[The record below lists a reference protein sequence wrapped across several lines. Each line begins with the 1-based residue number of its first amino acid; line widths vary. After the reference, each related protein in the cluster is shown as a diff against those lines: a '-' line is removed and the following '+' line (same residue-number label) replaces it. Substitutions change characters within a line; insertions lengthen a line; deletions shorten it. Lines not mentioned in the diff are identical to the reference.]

1 MRIRSAECL
10 LFVAIATSA
19 IVAEIRANTL
29 SSSQTNVPAP
39 TAPHTARLQACDE
52 AHNGILRAACEMQN
66 ERRPIDGDD
75 RPTNGVATPHAGKLW
90 V

>member
-19 IVAEIRANTL
+19 IVAQIRANTL
-29 SSSQTNVPAP
+29 SSSQTNVSAQ
-39 TAPHTARLQACDE
+39 TAPHTARMQACDE
-52 AHNGILRAACEMQN
+52 LHNGVLRAACETQSK
-66 ERRPIDGDD
+66 RRPIDGDA
-75 RPTNGVATPHAGKLW
+75 RPTNGVATPQAGKRW

>member
-19 IVAEIRANTL
+19 IVAQIRAHTL
-29 SSSQTNVPAP
+29 SSSQTNVPTQ
-39 TAPHTARLQACDE
+39 TAPHTARMQACDQ
-52 AHNGILRAACEMQN
+52 AHNGILRAACETQS
-66 ERRPIDGDD
+66 ERGSIEGDD
-75 RPTNGVATPHAGKLW
+75 RPTNGVDTPLAGELW

>member
-19 IVAEIRANTL
+19 IVAQVRAHTL
-29 SSSQTNVPAP
+29 PSNVPTQ
-39 TAPHTARLQACDE
+39 TAPHTTRMQACDE
-52 AHNGILRAACEMQN
+52 PHNGILRAACEAQS
-66 ERRPIDGDD
+66 EHHPIDSED
-75 RPTNGVATPHAGKLW
+75 RPTNGVDTPHAGKLW

>member
-19 IVAEIRANTL
+19 IVAQVRAHTL
-29 SSSQTNVPAP
+29 PFSQTNVPAQ
-39 TAPHTARLQACDE
+39 TVPHTTRMQACDE
-52 AHNGILRAACEMQN
+52 PHNGILRAACEAQS
-66 ERRPIDGDD
+66 EHHPIDSED
-75 RPTNGVATPHAGKLW
+75 RPTNGVDTPHAGKLW